1 MIILSLL
8 TLVLS
13 CYFFFKTFK
22 YKKNNVALWKVYYF
36 LLVVFSILT
45 FVSDA
50 LIKDGGLDNFIILV
64 CGFILMLLV
73 NIIMCLVIN
82 LLFKNKFKFKLYVII
97 PLTILLYGVM
107 LYLIYTNINFLLT
120 YIIYIAIILIT
131 LFILTMT
138 IFSKNLNNMYLI
150 YGISLLSLIIGLLA
164 FYFSFDFMYCYIF
177 ILFSSCLFY
186 IGTFKKRLKR

>member
-22 YKKNNVALWKVYYF
+22 YKKNNVTFWKVYYF
-36 LLVVFSILT
+36 LLIVFSILT

-64 CGFILMLLV
+64 CGFILILLV

-186 IGTFKKRLKR
+186 IGSFKKRLK